1 MNAIWSEARVKVSH
15 RLAMHLQVD
24 TYRLRNA
31 GPMVSFT
38 FDDLPKSAATT
49 GADILEAH
57 GAHGTFYVSGGLV
70 GVTTPEWAA
79 GDASDLLSLRR
90 RGHEIGCHTFS
101 HQRACD
107 LDEASL
113 AGEITRNREYFRL
126 LDPAMTIET
135 FAYPFGY
142 GSFARKQQLRSEFQT
157 CRSIVPGVNAG
168 EVDLQFLRAVPLIN
182 RQMNRD
188 RIDRAFDEAQSNNG
202 WLIFYGHDVAE
213 RPSMYGCTPDLL
225 DYALEAAAR
234 RNIRARTMAEAFQC
248 ARA

>member
-1 MNAIWSEARVKVSH
+1 VKVSH

-101 HQRACD
+101 HLDCGQAPAGLAAGDVERNLEALRA
-107 LDEASL
+107 LGAPEP
-113 AGEITRNREYFRL
+113 R
-126 LDPAMTIET
+126 T
-135 FAYPFGY
+135 FAYPY
-142 GSFARKQQLRSEFQT
+142 GDVSTPAKAALGSRFSL
-157 CRSIVPGVNAG
+157 
-168 EVDLQFLRAVPLIN
+168 LRALHHGL
-182 RQMNRD
+182 
-188 RIDRAFDEAQSNNG
+188 IDRGSDLNQAPAVGIEGPPGEQAARG
-202 WLIFYGHDVAE
+202 WLRRALAQRAWLILYTHDVRE
-213 RPSMYGCTPDLL
+213 DPSPFGCTPAALARLL
-225 DYALEAAAR
+225 DEALAGGAEIVTVAEGCR
-234 RNIRARTMAEAFQC
+234 RVGVV
-248 ARA
+248 